1 MNRRF
6 TFLTLMLMIYFSV
19 SVKAVPAYPHP
30 IIVTQPDGST
40 LTVQLRGDEHRK
52 IKTTTDGYLIKTN
65 QVGYYTYAEP
75 DGINQYIAGKTIARD
90 PDKRPLADQ
99 VYLNK
104 IKKYNEVENQLD
116 SRPARIKRVSSATT
130 ISTGFPRTGTPKS
143 LVIMVNFSDVS
154 FKIANPQDAFYRLLN
169 QENYSDNGATGSVN
183 DYFKAASNGQFSPQ
197 FDVVGPYTL
206 SNTMAYYGAND
217 PDTDEDVKPAYMIV
231 DACKA
236 ANNAGLDFTQY
247 DTDNDGYIDNVFVYY
262 AGYNEAEWGHVNTIW
277 PHRWSVYR
285 KGDYSDYNYD
295 GTTQSIVFDGKTVY
309 DYACTSE
316 LKGSSGSNMCG
327 IGTFTHEFGH
337 VIGMPDYYHTIADK
351 TTLDDWSIMD
361 AGAYLNSGRTPPT
374 YSAYDRFYL
383 GWLIPQELNTPS
395 DKTLFPLS
403 QSKVPLSSSS
413 KQAYLLAATPHNLV
427 GDNPSPKEF
436 YIMEYRKK
444 TGWDTYLPAEGLLFW
459 HIDYNQTAWDYNE
472 PNNYTGTTQTASS
485 HMRMYLQALSGYTTT
500 PGTAFTSGSFDP
512 LTWSG
517 ININRAITNITKTTD
532 SISFKIMGGAQTPDP
547 TTIPR
552 ITAGAINE
560 VLQFATI
567 KSATESIKYLNIKT
581 TDLGGDLTISISGNH
596 AALFSVSTQTISS
609 SNANSESGVNLNIT
623 YRPVAV
629 GIHTAILSISG
640 GGLPEKI
647 IELKGSAT
655 E

>member
-1 MNRRF
+1 
-6 TFLTLMLMIYFSV
+6 MLFFSV
-19 SVKAVPAYPHP
+19 SVKAVPAYPRP
-30 IIVTQPDGST
+30 IVFTQPDGST
-40 LTVQLRGDEHRK
+40 ITVQLRGDEHRK
-52 IKTTTDGYLIKTN
+52 IKTTTDGYLIKMN
-65 QVGYYTYAEP
+65 KVGYYTYAEP
-75 DGINQYIAGKTIARD
+75 DKLNQYIAGKTIARD
-90 PDKRPLADQ
+90 PEKRPVADQ

-104 IKKYNEVENQLD
+104 IKKYNELENQLD
-116 SRPARIKRVSSATT
+116 SRPSRMKRAPSATT

-154 FKIANPQDAFYRLLN
+154 FKIANPQDAFNRLLN
-169 QENYSDNGATGSVN
+169 QENYSDNGATGSVK

-206 SNTMAYYGAND
+206 TSTMAYYGAND

-262 AGYNEAEWGHVNTIW
+262 AGYNEAEWGHANTIW
-277 PHRWSVYR
+277 PHRWSVFR

-295 GTTQSIVFDGKTVY
+295 GTAQSIVFDGKTVY

-337 VIGMPDYYHTIADK
+337 VIGLPDYYHTVADK

-361 AGAYLNSGRTPPT
+361 AGAYLNEGRTPPT
-374 YSAYDRFYL
+374 YSAYDRFFL
-383 GWLIPQELNTPS
+383 GWLTPHQLSTPS

-403 QSKVPLSSSS
+403 QSKVLLLSNS
-413 KQAYLLAATPHNLV
+413 KQAYLLAAASHNLV

-485 HMRMYLQALSGYTTT
+485 HMRMYLQPLSGYTTT
-500 PGTAFTSGSFDP
+500 PGNAFTSGSFDP

-517 ININRAITNITKTTD
+517 TNINRTITNITKTTD
-532 SISFKIMGGAQTPDP
+532 SISFKVMGGTQTPDP
-547 TTIPR
+547 TTMPR

-567 KSATESIKYLNIKT
+567 KSETASVKYLNIKT
-581 TDLGGDLTISISGNH
+581 TNLGGNLIISISGIN
-596 AALFSVSTQTISS
+596 AALFSTSAQTITMST
-609 SNANSESGVNLNIT
+609 ANSESGVNLNII
-623 YRPVAV
+623 YRPVAA
-629 GIHTAILSISG
+629 GIHTAILTISG
-640 GGLPEKI
+640 GGLPEKL
-647 IELKGSAT
+647 IELKGSAI